1 MSTSNHA
8 SRQTMLTSKSA
19 SAGFFAAILAS
30 LCCITPV
37 FSLLAGISGI
47 AATFSWMEP
56 FRPYLI
62 VLTIGIL
69 GFAWY
74 QKLRPKTK
82 EDITCTCDPAHP
94 AGGDDVKPS
103 FWQSKK
109 FLGIITVFAGL
120 MLSFPSYAHIFYSKG
135 RSQTFVAIIEQDT
148 TKTNKIILDVKGM
161 TCASCE
167 THIENEVGALQG
179 VKSVDA
185 IYTQGSATIEYL
197 PSRLEEKTI
206 IEAINKTGYK
216 VIEKPND
223 Q

>member
-1 MSTSNHA
+1 MNTTNHT
-8 SRQTMLTSKSA
+8 SRQTSLSSKSA
-19 SAGFFAAILAS
+19 SAGLFAAIVAS

-37 FSLLAGISGI
+37 FSLLAGIGGI

-74 QKLRPKTK
+74 QKLRPRTAEEIACECETGKQ
-82 EDITCTCDPAHP
+82 
-94 AGGDDVKPS
+94 PS

-120 MLSFPSYAHIFYSKG
+120 MLSFPSYAHIFYSNG
-135 RSQTFVAIIEQDT
+135 GSQTPAAFFEQDS
-148 TKTNKIILDVKGM
+148 TKTDKIVLDVKGM
-161 TCASCE
+161 TCAGCE
-167 THIENEVGALQG
+167 AHVNKAVNQLEGIYEVKASYEEGTTQVKYNSEIIEVQ
-179 VKSVDA
+179 
-185 IYTQGSATIEYL
+185 
-197 PSRLEEKTI
+197 TI

-216 VIEKPND
+216 AIDSKKKLK
-223 Q
+223 